1 MAGVN
6 GVDNVNYAQY
16 GYVTRSRNLDE
27 QNNSEPI
34 NFKAAYRDPEAEKK
48 AAEKR
53 NRVATGVV
61 AAALIALGVF
71 LLRGKI
77 TPVAKKGIAGI
88 TPYVTKALEKCKGL
102 LSKTVEKV
110 TPMLTKVVD
119 ATKKVAGKVVDVVSP
134 LVTKVAD
141 FAKRIFK
148 K

>member
-1 MAGVN
+1 MAGLS

-27 QNNSEPI
+27 KNNSEPI
-34 NFKAAYRDPEAEKK
+34 NFKEAYRDPDAEKK
-48 AAEKR
+48 EAEKR
-53 NRVATGVV
+53 NRVATGVG
-61 AAALIALGVF
+61 AAALIALRVF

-77 TPVAKKGIAGI
+77 TPVAKKALTGV

-119 ATKKVAGKVVDVVSP
+119 VVSP